1 MSKNSRARWSVPT
14 WYLFHGMAEK
24 IDEKYFINNRIKVL
38 NFYRTICG
46 NLPCPICA
54 QHSRNYLKTN
64 RIMDIKNKNELINYF
79 FTMHNWVNK
88 RLKKKIYEKKDLEM
102 YKRINIIH
110 CIKYW
115 DNRFFDKYYVHH
127 NFNSWRRNSLQSI
140 SRNFF
145 VNDYIEMF
153 NIKV

>member
-1 MSKNSRARWSVPT
+1 MN
-14 WYLFHGMAEK
+14 
-24 IDEKYFINNRIKVL
+24 
-38 NFYRTICG
+38 
-46 NLPCPICA
+46 
-54 QHSRNYLKTN
+54 
-64 RIMDIKNKNELINYF
+64 IKNKSELINYF

-88 RLKKKIYEKKDLEM
+88 RLKKKIYEKNDLEM

-145 VNDYIEMF
+145 VNDYTEMF
-153 NIKV
+153 NLKV